1 MTKDYARASIRSW
14 IGDEC
19 PAVSIGALIN
29 QQIHML
35 ALEQE
40 VDALALRKQLL
51 QFFCQTGLNAYM
63 RKLIIIATQ
72 PRPHTGFIHHR
83 VFVIIDGYDH

>member
-1 MTKDYARASIRSW
+1 MTMTKDYALASIRSW

-19 PAVSIGALIN
+19 PAVCIGSLIN
-29 QQIHML
+29 QQVHLL

-63 RKLIIIATQ
+63 KKAILIATH
-72 PRPHTGFIHHR
+72 PRH
-83 VFVIIDGYDH
+83 